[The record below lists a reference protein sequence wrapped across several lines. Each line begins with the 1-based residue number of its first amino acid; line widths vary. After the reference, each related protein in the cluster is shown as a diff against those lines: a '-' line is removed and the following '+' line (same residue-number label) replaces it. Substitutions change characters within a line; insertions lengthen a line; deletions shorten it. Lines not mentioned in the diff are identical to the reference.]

1 MKRIITSVALLLSGF
16 VGFAQQDAQFTQNMF
31 NKLSV
36 NPGFAGA
43 NGGVCGVLLYRAQW
57 MGFNGNPTTG
67 TFSGDIA
74 FNFLG
79 AQHGAGLTVWQDHLG
94 IETTS
99 NFKLAYAYRR
109 TLGPGDIGI
118 GIEGGLISKSL
129 KPEWVAVDD
138 YTLDASIPDNGASDN
153 TFDFGAGLYY
163 QIKNK
168 LYVGL
173 SATHIP
179 QGTFEQAAQSGSFDG
194 LRYNLA
200 RHYYVMAGYYYDVNP
215 QWQLQPSIFI
225 KSDGASTQLD
235 LNVLALYNN
244 SIWGGVS
251 YRMQDAIAVMA
262 GYNFG
267 GISSNLDGLKLGI
280 AYDYTTSKLGKYTSG
295 SLEVML
301 KYCKPISSTPK
312 VLKYHSV
319 RFL

>member
-1 MKRIITSVALLLSGF
+1 MKRIVTSVALLLSGF
-16 VGFAQQDAQFTQNMF
+16 LGFAQQDAQFTQNMF

-67 TFSGDIA
+67 TFSGDMA

-94 IETTS
+94 IEQTTTA
-99 NFKLAYAYRR
+99 KLAYAYRR

-118 GIEGGLISKSL
+118 GVEGGMISKSL
-129 KPEWVAVDD
+129 RPEWVAVDN
-138 YTLDASIPDNGASDN
+138 YTLDASIPDNGASDM

-163 QIKNK
+163 QIKSK
-168 LYVGL
+168 LYIGL
-173 SATHIP
+173 SAVHIP
-179 QGTFEQAAQSGSFDG
+179 QGTFQQNPSSPNAFDG
-194 LRYNLA
+194 VRYNLA
-200 RHYYVMAGYYYDVNP
+200 RHYYVMAGYYYDLNP
-215 QWQLQPSIFI
+215 QWQLQPSVFI

-235 LNVLALYNN
+235 LNILALYNN
-244 SIWGGVS
+244 KIWGGVT
-251 YRMQDAIAVMA
+251 YRVQDAIGILA
-262 GYNFG
+262 GYQITDEF
-267 GISSNLDGLKLGI
+267 KAGI
-280 AYDYTTSKLGKYTSG
+280 AYDITTSKLGKYNTG
-295 SLEVML
+295 TIEVML
-301 KYCKPISSTPK
+301 KYCKALSSKPK